1 MALLARAKRS
11 GFERALF
18 LLVKNFPCFFRQPKC
33 VFRLPE
39 MRCKPKFQSIFKEL
53 ILFGQFDPMPFFA
66 YSVAMWGEVVPSGKT
81 FPNSKISTRFCYVSR
96 LTRINP

>member
-18 LLVKNFPCFFRQPKC
+18 LLVKIFPCFFRQPKC

-53 ILFGQFDPMPFFA
+53 ILIGQFDRRPFFA
-66 YSVAMWGEVVPSGKT
+66 YSVAMWGEVVLSGKT
-81 FPNSKISTRFCYVSR
+81 FPNYPNQPNF
-96 LTRINP
+96 